1 MGARITSR
9 EGFVN
14 DNLVNIGKRLQDNY
28 DVLNNITGG
37 DGLPVEGGAT
47 LADRTEA
54 GKLARELG
62 DRLGHDL
69 AQVEAELERMSART
83 GELEKFRDRMTAIRA
98 DVDAVDLSSVG
109 AIRKLEEARY
119 HIFTASGRAH
129 TFFAASG
136 GGASSD
142 RREFEHKPWGE
153 IFREAFP
160 LMLALILAALIV
172 GTAVFLALH

>member
-119 HIFTASGRAH
+119 HIFTASG
-129 TFFAASG
+129 